1 MFAIVVDGR
10 TPFAIVILNHQSV
23 SAWPGT
29 SFPIFHYDMSNTI
42 VGVTFLFSYSLR
54 SSSFTSSERRGILPS
69 RSSCARKPLRL
80 FPAGIEYSPPRRGG
94 VDAPQIK
101 MGPFRNGAGGVVV
114 SAKLFRPE
122 VFAELTTLTASR
134 YRARASRPPAAIWV
148 ASQPSIDAAATP
160 PRRGGE

>member
-94 VDAPQIK
+94 GRRAINK
-101 MGPFRNGAGGVVV
+101 NGSVP
-114 SAKLFRPE
+114 K
-122 VFAELTTLTASR
+122 
-134 YRARASRPPAAIWV
+134 
-148 ASQPSIDAAATP
+148 
-160 PRRGGE
+160 RRGRGGQFGETVQA